1 MKITLIMIGE
11 TFNNFV
17 NEGFKEYL
25 KRLEHYISFEILII
39 KTPKNFKNLT
49 IQEIQ
54 NKESDLLEKKI
65 GKKNAVYLLDE
76 IGKEYTS
83 KEFSVLIQKNMN
95 NSNDITFVIGGAYG
109 FNEQLKNKYN
119 KIALSKMTF
128 SHQMIRLF
136 FIEQIYR
143 AFTIIKGENYHH

>member
-11 TFNNFV
+11 TFNNYV
-17 NEGFKEYL
+17 NEGVKEYL
-25 KRLEHYISFEILII
+25 KRLEHYISFEMLTIQ
-39 KTPKNFKNLT
+39 TPKNFKNLT

-54 NKESDLLEKKI
+54 NKESELLEKKI
-65 GKKNAVYLLDE
+65 DKKNAVYLLDE
-76 IGKEYTS
+76 IGKEFTS

-95 NSNDITFVIGGAYG
+95 TSNDITFVIGGAYG
-109 FNEQLKNKYN
+109 FNDQLKNKYN